1 MKWRTIIADRRRSHT
16 LLLKLKLFLILG
28 LKYTKLCINC
38 VFMLRS
44 VFFVFPVFLP
54 KQSDNSTSFSM
65 SNRLVNYAL
74 LKKFGL
80 VDKQVAPEHLIV

>member
-16 LLLKLKLFLILG
+16 LLLKLFLILG

-44 VFFVFPVFLP
+44 VFLVFPVFLP

-80 VDKQVAPEHLIV
+80 VDKLVAPERLFV

>member
-16 LLLKLKLFLILG
+16 LLLKLFLILG

-44 VFFVFPVFLP
+44 VFLVFLP

-80 VDKQVAPEHLIV
+80 VDKLVAPERLFV